1 MATIL
6 QITGAAIL
14 CLGVGL
20 LSIPAGL
27 IIAGAFTILFGVAID
42 RIK

>member
-6 QITGAAIL
+6 QITGAAIFS
-14 CLGVGL
+14 LGVAL

>member
-14 CLGVGL
+14 SLGVGL

-27 IIAGAFTILFGVAID
+27 IVAGAFTILFGIAID